1 MKYLLWYIEVMSECK
16 QCKKKPL
23 NSYKT
28 VITIVS
34 VYLLITSIVGTVEIF
49 KYLSSLF

>member
-28 VITIVS
+28 IITIVS
-34 VYLLITSIVGTVEIF
+34 VYLLITSVVGTIEIF

>member
-1 MKYLLWYIEVMSECK
+1 MKYLLWYINVMSECK

-23 NSYKT
+23 TSYKT

-34 VYLLITSIVGTVEIF
+34 VYLLITSIVGTIEIF